1 MANGAGNVLV
11 GPLVN
16 GKKTRIEVLIGSRN
30 QKDSTELVSLVAE
43 RCGVKFAAKNDRW
56 TFASAVTLALRRY
69 QRRRLMEELGRRA
82 IIEPILRQIRRV
94 NGRLSANADRKE

>member
-11 GPLVN
+11 GPLLN

-30 QKDSTELVSLVAE
+30 QIDSTERASLVAE

-69 QRRRLMEELGRRA
+69 QTA
-82 IIEPILRQIRRV
+82 RRV
-94 NGRLSANADRKE
+94 SPLSKSSLFSRGSAEVHARARSGVVQN